1 MNDEVKDVILSV
13 FEASLD
19 VQLRSGPSP
28 PSGRAISF
36 RAASP

>member
-19 VQLRSGPSP
+19 AWLRAVRRLQ
-28 PSGRAISF
+28 SGRAISF